1 LPLIIEANCTNFLAN
16 LWHFAEESN
25 NLDTH
30 GSVCGLRAGARPSR
44 HHMLSTLLRKFRRN
58 SARRLLALA
67 PLFASAA
74 LYGGQTSLGEIDF
87 SAMQINGV
95 TSAANTWTS
104 GKDVTI
110 PAHGSMWID
119 LHGAAKELTAT
130 VEAAPNQ
137 KRGQVRLRV
146 CSANAV
152 REFFVFD
159 GAKPQRL
166 HMMLNGD
173 RLLTIESLE
182 VANQQDLNVTI
193 KNSVLSY
200 DDVAPSA
207 WTGVGPIEWTTSN
220 WDIGIDGRSGGIMRL
235 ENPQD
240 KTHMA
245 WLRPAAPWGTGWIV
259 RDGSKTFWDHPS
271 AIRTTG
277 ARAMTAEYDA
287 GGIHILVTRELRAD
301 GRLAENYV
309 FENRTSAPIALPA
322 DGIGVRLPLPDSY
335 PNADVCLRERCHVHL
350 AMCGR
355 SAFVTALRMGGYPPN
370 LGLVLTEGSLVN
382 YSIDDRI
389 QHSNDRG
396 QFVVH
401 PPAMTLAPGQRF
413 TLGWVVFWHQGL
425 SDFFAQA
432 QGVPGFVRLS
442 APAYAVTQGHPLQ
455 IRAEGDLRGASVRVD
470 GEVVD
475 AGTNA
480 RVRTTNIPAERIG
493 EHLVE
498 VATESG
504 TSFLRAYVAPDPW
517 PLIKARVR
525 FIIDHQ
531 QRHAPGNKLDGAY
544 LIFDNET
551 KQQVYDPGFPD
562 HDAGRERLAM
572 GTLLALYAKRCD
584 DPQLKADLDR
594 SLAQYAAFV
603 KRELQSES
611 GFVFNDAARRG
622 PLRLYNFPWLI
633 QFYLAMNEAY
643 PKPEYLRRALDACR
657 SYYDH
662 GGARF
667 YCIGMPVRW
676 MVESLKNAGWEDERK
691 EMLAMFRRHAGVLL
705 GIGTHFPPQEVNY
718 EESIVGPAVQLMLE
732 VYTLTGEQ
740 RFLDGAREQLRL
752 LELFGGPQP
761 DYHLHDIAIRHWDD
775 YWFGKRQMYGDTL
788 PHYWSTLAACS
799 FALYADATN
808 DPTYRTRGES
818 IFAANFSQFRQDGSA
833 SCAYVFPL
841 TINGKPGAFFDPWAN
856 DQDWA
861 LVNWMLF
868 SAYANKA
875 TSVAGVATADNF

>member
-1 LPLIIEANCTNFLAN
+1 
-16 LWHFAEESN
+16 
-25 NLDTH
+25 
-30 GSVCGLRAGARPSR
+30 
-44 HHMLSTLLRKFRRN
+44 MLSTLLRRKLWQNFPPRF
-58 SARRLLALA
+58 
-67 PLFASAA
+67 FAFISLCATGA
-74 LYGGQTSLGEIDF
+74 LYADQRSLADLDF
-87 SAMQINGV
+87 SAMQIHGV
-95 TSAANTWTS
+95 TCGQKTWTN
-104 GKDVTI
+104 GKDVVI
-110 PAHGSMWID
+110 PAHGSMWVD
-119 LHGAAKELTAT
+119 LHGTAEELTAMI
-130 VEAAPNQ
+130 EPAPGQ
-137 KRGQVRLRV
+137 DRGEVRLRV
-146 CSANAV
+146 SSANAV
-152 REFFVFD
+152 REFFVYT

-166 HMMLNGD
+166 HMNVKGD
-173 RLLTIESLE
+173 QLLIIESLE
-182 VANQQDLNVTI
+182 LPHQKDFAVAI
-193 KNSVLSY
+193 KGSTLSY
-200 DDVAPSA
+200 ERTAPDA
-207 WTGVGPIEWTTSN
+207 WAGAGPIDWSTSD
-220 WDIGIDGRSGGIMRL
+220 WLIGIDGRSGGILRL
-235 ENPQD
+235 QNPQD

-259 RDGSKTFWDHPS
+259 RSGVKTVWDHPTS
-271 AIRTTG
+271 VRATG
-277 ARAMTAEYDA
+277 ERSMAAEYDA
-287 GGIHILVTRELRAD
+287 AGIHVLVTRQLRGD
-301 GRLAENYV
+301 QRLAETYT
-309 FENRTSAPIALPA
+309 FENRTNASIELPA

-413 TLGWVVFWHQGL
+413 TLGWVVFWHNGIA
-425 SDFFAQA
+425 DFFDQA
-432 QGVPGFVRLS
+432 QSVPGFVRLS

-455 IRAEGDLRGASVRVD
+455 IRAEGDLHGATVRVD
-470 GEVVD
+470 GAEVVT
-475 AGTNA
+475 GTSEH
-480 RVRTTNIPAERIG
+480 VRTTNISSERIG

-498 VATESG
+498 VTTDSG

-531 QRHAPGNKLDGAY
+531 QRHAPGTKLDGAF

-551 KQQVYDPGFPD
+551 KQQVYDGGFPD
-562 HDAGRERLAM
+562 HNAARERVAM

-584 DPQLKADLDR
+584 DPQLKAELDR
-594 SLAQYAAFV
+594 SLGQYAAFV
-603 KRELQSES
+603 KGELQAES
-611 GFVFNDAARRG
+611 GFVYNDAGQRG

-643 PKPEYLRRALDACR
+643 PKAEYLRHALDACR
-657 SYYDH
+657 SYYEH

-676 MVESLKNAGWEDERK
+676 MVESLKDAGWEDERK
-691 EMLAMFRRHAGVLL
+691 EMLAAFRHHASVLL
-705 GIGTHFPPQEVNY
+705 EIGTRFPPQEVNY
-718 EESIVGPAVQLMLE
+718 EESIVAPAVQLMLE
-732 VYTLTGEQ
+732 VYTLTGES
-740 RFLDGAREQLRL
+740 RFLEGAREQLRL

-775 YWFGKRQMYGDTL
+775 HWFGKREMYGDTL
-788 PHYWSTLAACS
+788 PHYWSTLAACT
-799 FALYADATN
+799 FDMFADATN

-818 IFAANFSQFRQDGSA
+818 IFAANFSLFRPDGSA

-841 TINGKPGAFFDPWAN
+841 TVNGKQGGFFDPWAN

-868 SAYANKA
+868 SAYANDA
-875 TSVAGVATADNF
+875 TSVTGVATADNF